1 MEKVKQDWSR
11 DCPRKR
17 LRWDLVRAYS
27 EAGRNR
33 GILNTVKKECKRGR
47 ARATR
52 QLSMPACIHCS
63 QHCINVNPMARK
75 VLWWE
80 SELSRWQLRKHNRE
94 TKPSGPMHVDDRN
107 ELQSRPSQS
116 RISSVSHSAQIFE
129 SLICGSESNSST
141 LAQSQSR
148 AKIPKLLS
156 KLFHSTNNKT
166 KCRTHIHITRSGS
179 FISLN
184 NCRVLGF
191 WWS

>member
-1 MEKVKQDWSR
+1 MKQDWSR
-11 DCPRKR
+11 DWPRKR
-17 LRWDLVRAYS
+17 LWWDLVGAYS

-47 ARATR
+47 AHAT
-52 QLSMPACIHCS
+52 QLSMLACRHCS
-63 QHCINVNPMARK
+63 QHCRNVNPMARK

-80 SELSRWQLRKHNRE
+80 SELSHWQMRKHNRE

-129 SLICGSESNSST
+129 SLICGSKSNSST
-141 LAQSQSR
+141 LAQSQSH

-156 KLFHSTNNKT
+156 KLFHSTNDNT
-166 KCRTHIHITRSGS
+166 KCRKHIHINRRGR
-179 FISLN
+179 FINYLN
-184 NCRVLGF
+184 NYRVLWF